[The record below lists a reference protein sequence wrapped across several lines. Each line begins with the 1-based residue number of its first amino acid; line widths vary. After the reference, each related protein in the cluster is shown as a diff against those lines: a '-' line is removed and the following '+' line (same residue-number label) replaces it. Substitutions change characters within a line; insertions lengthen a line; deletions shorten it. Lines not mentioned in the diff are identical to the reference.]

1 MTFLFFGDSFTAG
14 EELLDH
20 KFYPEYPTP
29 VSLLDLDSEY
39 IKKWKKEYKP
49 LWQLKTKNELENI
62 VKEQKKHSYAHKLA
76 ELCNIEY
83 ENFAI
88 SGSSIQKIRYLL
100 TTEVQKN
107 NNSNLTVFVQPTGAE
122 RWMEYI
128 DDQWMDFIV
137 GNEYHDDIKE
147 YFKFKILS
155 NNDYSRF
162 CVWLLEMQA
171 MYDFCSNNDK
181 IKDFYFVNNGTFNSI
196 ASIQYQDL
204 LTTYSTLISN
214 INQRLFHFPHTKNN
228 EEKVFL
234 PFGHVTEKVH
244 EQLAI
249 DIHNILCYNKK

>member
-1 MTFLFFGDSFTAG
+1 
-14 EELLDH
+14 
-20 KFYPEYPTP
+20 
-29 VSLLDLDSEY
+29 
-39 IKKWKKEYKP
+39 
-49 LWQLKTKNELENI
+49 
-62 VKEQKKHSYAHKLA
+62 
-76 ELCNIEY
+76 
-83 ENFAI
+83 
-88 SGSSIQKIRYLL
+88 
-100 TTEVQKN
+100 
-107 NNSNLTVFVQPTGAE
+107 
-122 RWMEYI
+122 
-128 DDQWMDFIV
+128 
-137 GNEYHDDIKE
+137 
-147 YFKFKILS
+147 
-155 NNDYSRF
+155 
-162 CVWLLEMQA
+162 MQA